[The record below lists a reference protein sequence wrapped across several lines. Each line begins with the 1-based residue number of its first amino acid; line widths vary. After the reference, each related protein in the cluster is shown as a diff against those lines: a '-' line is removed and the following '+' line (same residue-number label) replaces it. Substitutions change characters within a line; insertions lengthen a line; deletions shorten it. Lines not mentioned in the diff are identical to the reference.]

1 MKVLVATTES
11 QGERETDYNW
21 TVEGELVWI
30 QEPCATDMRR
40 LPQACGCGRGFAGLA
55 SHRATST
62 AKVVDQPELSVADFT
77 TAIRTSI
84 GDGGWPPEWAEI
96 IAQDLLDFA
105 AAWEVGTVVERDI
118 WVFEARHGSATEGG
132 TLLSWVVPIA

>member
-1 MKVLVATTES
+1 MKVLVATAET

-40 LPQACGCGRGFAGLA
+40 LPNACGCGRGFAGLA

-62 AKVVDQPELSVADFT
+62 VKVVDRPQLTLAEYT
-77 TAIRTSI
+77 TAIRTGI
-84 GDGGWPPEWAEI
+84 GDGGWAPEWAEI
-96 IAQDLLDFA
+96 IAQDLLAFA
-105 AAWEVGTVVERDI
+105 AAWEDGAVIERDI
-118 WVFEARHGSATEGG
+118 WVFEARQGFATEGG
-132 TLLSWVVPIA
+132 TLLSWVAQIA